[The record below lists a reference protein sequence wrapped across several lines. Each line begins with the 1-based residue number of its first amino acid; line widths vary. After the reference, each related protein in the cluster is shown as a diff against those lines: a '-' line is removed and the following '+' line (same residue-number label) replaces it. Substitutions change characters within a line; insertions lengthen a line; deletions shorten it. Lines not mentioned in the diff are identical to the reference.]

1 MLRKTIGILSCVV
14 MVGLTTPASSLGHLA
29 IPDIEAAG
37 SLHLAKSKK
46 SKSKKCKEAVA
57 DYQQAMKFPRGRK
70 RNRALAFALPQLNK
84 RCHSKSAR
92 QEAKAY
98 CKKLAAAKGG
108 KVKGGG
114 YMVENPKTKFI
125 TICAAG

>member
-1 MLRKTIGILSCVV
+1 MRRNTIGILSCIM
-14 MVGLTTPASSLGHLA
+14 MVGLTSPASSFGRLA
-29 IPDIEAAG
+29 IPAIESTG
-37 SLHLAKSKK
+37 SVHLANSKK
-46 SKSKKCKEAVA
+46 RNSKKCKEAVA
-57 DYQQAMKFPRGRK
+57 DYQQAMKFPRGGK